1 MAQAPN
7 YVPSQN
13 IKVYI
18 HKETNVGTHA
28 GNAMDLLQCTAY
40 TIPEASFAAE
50 YSAQRV
56 GQFTTQASQSHHN
69 QGTKMWTFDTTL
81 KGTPKSLEYAMGG
94 VCESA
99 SSTCTLAANY
109 AFPTA
114 TYKDNA
120 GSATTYCFTFKGAGN
135 DATMDHI
142 TIGGCVGTGF
152 SITEDIGSEGGEMV
166 VTINWTTAYA
176 PQYISA
182 NPTGGTPDTG
192 VPRNIRNLHET
203 NTKIDDGD
211 TENVVIQSWELSCS
225 RTIERIHY
233 QNNTD
238 ADYKPF
244 GYAMVG
250 GFEVTGSLTTIKNQD
265 IYDIRAK
272 MYDSSTVAINIQ
284 NDTAGD
290 LTLSLPLCVL
300 NEPTIDSGGAVLM
313 ETIPFTVVG
322 ANDAS
327 GNLISITTS

>member
-1 MAQAPN
+1 MAQATN

-114 TYKDNA
+114 TYKHNA
-120 GSATTYCFTFKGAGN
+120 SSATTYCFTFENAGN

-142 TIGGCVGTGF
+142 TLKGCVGTGF
-152 SITEDIGSEGGEMV
+152 TINQDIGSEGGEMT
-166 VTINWTTAYA
+166 VTINWATAYV
-176 PQYISA
+176 PEYISA

-192 VPRNIRNLHET
+192 TPRNIRDLDE
-203 NTKIDDGD
+203 DDTWINDGSA
-211 TENVVIQSWELSCS
+211 ENVVVQGWELSCS

-238 ADYKPF
+238 ANYEPF

-284 NDTAGD
+284 NDTGSQ
-290 LTLSLPLCVL
+290 LTLALATCVL
-300 NEPTIDSGGAVLM
+300 NEPTIDSGSPVLM
-313 ETIPFTVVG
+313 ETLPFTVVG

-327 GNLISITTS
+327 GNLISLITA